1 MSRSAPP
8 GVRPADLLPELHRRL
23 LEATGGVRSVV
34 LRQSSAGD
42 YKAISGR
49 GFADLGDV
57 WLTGSDAGALD
68 RLIALGMPRTATVE
82 TLPGLVERLGA
93 SSALLAPVLPSRTRT
108 VLAVGLEPPA
118 DDGDVASRAST
129 VATGFAAALEV
140 AALEREMRLH
150 RRLRELLLL
159 FSRGISS
166 SLNLATALE
175 TVAVEITHMIG
186 ASAATVWLHDRRARE
201 LELTASSDPTVVAGA
216 RIATDD
222 GAHVAAR
229 GLRLD
234 RPEVVDGVLIAPL
247 RAWRRALGA
256 LVVTGVDAGDL
267 DEGQLVDF
275 AYELG
280 HQLSVGI
287 ENVQLLE
294 EILRQRRLLEDTFNS
309 LVDLVVVT
317 DRDLRIVEVNGAFA
331 SRVGVP
337 RAETIG
343 RPLRDLVDEKTA
355 QWVETAD
362 PSPGPP
368 TGGSAP
374 IEDARLGG
382 TFLLTATPLINQ
394 DGQTIGRVLV
404 ARDITRQ
411 TRLEREREALRAR
424 LAQSEKLA
432 SLGQFVAGIAHEM
445 NNPLQ
450 GVLGHLELLI
460 DTSDAAVPVR
470 RELRQIYLDADRAAK
485 IVRNLLVF
493 TGSHRMVRRRTQ
505 IDRVVTRMLAS
516 RKAALARSGI
526 EIHRTQGKDLPPVL
540 VDPLLLHQALL
551 NILINAEHAL
561 ADRARPIRRIDVT
574 TETNAARDRVCVI
587 IRDTGSGIAPETV
600 AMVFDPFFTTKE
612 VGQGTGLGLAIAYGI
627 VQEHEGTITA
637 GNAPDGGAMFTVD
650 LPALE
655 VVVK

>member
-1 MSRSAPP
+1 
-8 GVRPADLLPELHRRL
+8 
-23 LEATGGVRSVV
+23 
-34 LRQSSAGD
+34 
-42 YKAISGR
+42 
-49 GFADLGDV
+49 
-57 WLTGSDAGALD
+57 
-68 RLIALGMPRTATVE
+68 
-82 TLPGLVERLGA
+82 
-93 SSALLAPVLPSRTRT
+93 
-108 VLAVGLEPPA
+108 
-118 DDGDVASRAST
+118 
-129 VATGFAAALEV
+129 
-140 AALEREMRLH
+140 
-150 RRLRELLLL
+150 
-159 FSRGISS
+159 
-166 SLNLATALE
+166 
-175 TVAVEITHMIG
+175 
-186 ASAATVWLHDRRARE
+186 
-201 LELTASSDPTVVAGA
+201 
-216 RIATDD
+216 
-222 GAHVAAR
+222 
-229 GLRLD
+229 
-234 RPEVVDGVLIAPL
+234 
-247 RAWRRALGA
+247 
-256 LVVTGVDAGDL
+256 
-267 DEGQLVDF
+267 
-275 AYELG
+275 
-280 HQLSVGI
+280 
-287 ENVQLLE
+287 VQLLE

-317 DRDLRIVEVNGAFA
+317 DRDLRIVEVNHAFA
-331 SRVGVP
+331 SRVGVA

-343 RPLRDLVDEKTA
+343 RPLRDLVEEGTA
-355 QWVETAD
+355 RWVETAD

-368 TGGSAP
+368 TGGSEP

-394 DGQTIGRVLV
+394 DSQTIGRVLV

-411 TRLEREREALRAR
+411 TRLEREREGLRAR

-460 DTSDAAVPVR
+460 DTSEAALPVR

-493 TGSHRMVRRRTQ
+493 TGSHRMVRRRMQ

-526 EIHRTQGKDLPPVL
+526 EIHRTQGKDLAPVL

-561 ADRARPIRRIDVT
+561 ADHARPIRRIDVT

-587 IRDTGSGIAPETV
+587 IRDTGSGIAPDTLP
-600 AMVFDPFFTTKE
+600 MVFDPFFTTKE
-612 VGQGTGLGLAIAYGI
+612 VGQGTGLGLAITYGI